1 MLELL
6 FYFFFMLKLLIMILK
21 LHDPIVI
28 VLFATVLQNKFI
40 FISNTT
46 EWLKKKF
53 VVLDP
58 FLLKQRIPS
67 ALV

>member
-1 MLELL
+1 
-6 FYFFFMLKLLIMILK
+6 MLKLLIMILK

>member
-1 MLELL
+1 
-6 FYFFFMLKLLIMILK
+6 MILK
-21 LHDPIVI
+21 LRDPIVI

-40 FISNTT
+40 FINNTT

-58 FLLKQRIPS
+58 FLLKQLIPS
-67 ALV
+67 AFV